1 MVEKNNLEV
10 KTGARAVETEGME
23 VLMTKG
29 GKELEDLLLVIG
41 AR

>member
-1 MVEKNNLEV
+1 MEENNLEV
-10 KTGARAVETEGME
+10 KTGVRAVETEGME

-29 GKELEDLLLVIG
+29 GKELQDLLLVIC